1 MKLFSNTTELLRS
14 QEQKTLESPDSWFN
28 SFYREVVSK
37 IDESIYAALYSE
49 RKGRP
54 NAPVR
59 ILLSMII
66 LKEGFGWTDIE
77 LDENVRFNLLVR
89 RALGLNNLD
98 DSVPAPS
105 TYYDFKR
112 KLLEYKQRSGVDLL
126 ERTFQQITV
135 LYLKELQI
143 SGKKVRMD
151 TKLISTNVARGTRL
165 QMLVEAVKKYLNTLS
180 EKELKLLSK
189 AFEQQYGKLWE
200 QLINKKKSSDNIT
213 YRLSSKQKEEML
225 LEVGR
230 LIRDVLKQRQGDSGK
245 YYELLRQMYEEHY
258 EEVEPTDKTRIEKQD
273 DSEAGPNPNTA
284 TQVES
289 EKEQPEEGDVV
300 PKESESIPTDS
311 IQSIHD
317 PEACFRRKGHGH
329 RAQHVVGGHTLIG
342 ETCKE
347 SNPINLILSVITKSA
362 NVSEN
367 DMLEEALEACSN
379 ILNEAGVEE
388 MEEFVTDGGFDSKEI
403 RKEML
408 RRKDEIRWNFTNTK
422 GEERVFIMKCTDIDG
437 LKDLEVFD
445 KKTGQKLEVR
455 KSKSGKGY
463 TIVYPCGKKAYKTV
477 EQVKNY
483 LILQELESRINKESL
498 KLRSNVESTIHH
510 CFHRLKKGSKILY
523 RGLDKCHWYALARAL
538 WVNFSRVRAFKR
550 GKGFVFSF
558 FRPIVLLIFY
568 MHLVFLR
575 LAKTKNKFTLFGGN
589 SLLREI

>member
-37 IDESIYAALYSE
+37 IDESIYAELYSE

-98 DSVPAPS
+98 DSIPAPS

-112 KLLEYKQRSGVDLL
+112 KLLEYKQKNGVDLL

-135 LYLKELQI
+135 LYLRELQI

-151 TKLISTNVARGTRL
+151 SKLISTNVTRGTRL
-165 QMLVEAVKKYLNTLS
+165 QMLIEAVKKYLKTLRK
-180 EKELKLLSK
+180 EELKLLSE
-189 AFEQQYGKLWE
+189 AFEQRYGKLWE
-200 QLINKKKSSDNIT
+200 RLIDEKKSSENIT
-213 YRLSSKQKEEML
+213 YRLSNKQKEEML
-225 LEVGR
+225 LEVGH
-230 LIRDVLKQRQGDSGK
+230 LIRDVLKQRQGDPGK
-245 YYELLRQMYEEHY
+245 YYKLLRRIYEEHY
-258 EEVEPTDKTRIEKQD
+258 EEVESTGKTPIEEQA
-273 DSEAGPNPNTA
+273 DSKADTNTA
-284 TQVES
+284 TQEDA
-289 EKEQPEEGDVV
+289 EKEQPEQGDIV
-300 PKESESIPTDS
+300 PKAPESIPTDS

-317 PEACFRRKGHGH
+317 PEACFRRKGHGD
-329 RAQHVVGGHTLIG
+329 RTQHVIGNVGVLF
-342 ETCKE
+342 ESCDE
-347 SNPINLILSVITKSA
+347 SNPVNLVLGAITKPA
-362 NVSEN
+362 NVSDNE
-367 DMLEEALEACSN
+367 MFEEALAATSA
-379 ILNEAGVEE
+379 ILTEAGVEG
-388 MEEFVTDGGFDSKEI
+388 MEEAITDGGFDSKEI

-408 RRKDEIRWNFTNTK
+408 KRKDEIIWNFTNTK
-422 GEERVFIMKCTDIDG
+422 GEERVFIMKCTDMDG
-437 LKDLEVFD
+437 LKDLEIFD

-463 TIVYPCGKKAYKTV
+463 TIVYPCGKKTYRSV
-477 EQVKNY
+477 EKVKDY

-523 RGLDKCHWYALARAL
+523 RGLDKCHWYVLARAL
-538 WVNFSRVRAFKR
+538 WVNFSRVSAFKR

-558 FRPIVLLIFY
+558 FRPIALLIFY
-568 MHLVFLR
+568 MPLVFLR
-575 LAKTKNKFTLFGGN
+575 LAKTRNKFTLFGEN
-589 SLLREI
+589 SRLREI